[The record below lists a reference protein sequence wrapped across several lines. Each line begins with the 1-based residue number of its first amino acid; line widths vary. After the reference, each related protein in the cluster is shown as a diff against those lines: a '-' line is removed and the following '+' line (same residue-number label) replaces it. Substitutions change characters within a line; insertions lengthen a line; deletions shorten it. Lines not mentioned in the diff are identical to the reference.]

1 MLARA
6 DDFLAKVSNDDIP
19 LVRVVRAKTA
29 LSNMLGLVAAGV
41 MTLPLLGGMF
51 LLTSEAMSKP
61 DAVSRALAQPLTT
74 LQIVVGLLML
84 SALLLV
90 PARRLLAGI
99 GRAGIVEI
107 DGNVVRV
114 AERGF
119 LSTRRFREPL
129 DAYRGVAHRIRT
141 SVSGI
146 HHELVLVHPD
156 ARRDVVMVLDGM
168 DPTMT
173 PAAMLARLGLP
184 EITSGELARRR

>member
-74 LQIVVGLLML
+74 LQIVVGILML

-119 LSTRRFREPL
+119 LSARRFREPL

-146 HHELVLVHPD
+146 HHEIVLVHPD

>member
-74 LQIVVGLLML
+74 LQIVVGILML